1 MDLYF
6 NNNPL
11 VTVIMATFN
20 RATYLDRSIS
30 SFLRQTFTDAELLI
44 VDDGSV
50 DESMVIISHFMQ
62 DHDNIRYIRH
72 SNRRLSLSKNV
83 GIQAAAGKYIAF
95 LDSDDEYLPDYLER
109 RVALMEANPAI
120 DIIEGGAVVKGDP
133 YVKDK
138 NDLSKK
144 YICQNATSAPPFLA
158 KLLFFYNWAVSIR
171 RSLTARTAIL
181 WKELWKKRMCSNLI
195 IQAIFTTAI
204 RQGLSAIVF
213 KSNVA

>member
-6 NNNPL
+6 KNNPL

-20 RATYLDRSIS
+20 RAAYLDRSIS
-30 SFLRQTFTDAELLI
+30 SFLRQTFSDAELLI

-50 DESMVIISHFMQ
+50 DESLDIIRHFMQ

-72 SNRRLSLSKNV
+72 SNRRLSLSKNA

-109 RVALMEANPAI
+109 RTAFMEANPAI
-120 DIIEGGAVVKGDP
+120 DIMEGGAIIKGDP

-144 YICQNATSAPPFLA
+144 IHLSECHIGPTFFGKTSLFLQLGGFDKEIFYSEDSHFMERALEVANVFIFDHPGYIYYRDTPGGICN
-158 KLLFFYNWAVSIR
+158 SI
-171 RSLTARTAIL
+171 
-181 WKELWKKRMCSNLI
+181 
-195 IQAIFTTAI
+195 
-204 RQGLSAIVF
+204 
-213 KSNVA
+213 

>member
-144 YICQNATSAPPFLA
+144 IHLSECHIGPTFFGKTSLFLQLGGFDKEIAYSEDSHFMERALEKANVLKFDHPGYIYYRDTPGAICN
-158 KLLFFYNWAVSIR
+158 SI
-171 RSLTARTAIL
+171 
-181 WKELWKKRMCSNLI
+181 
-195 IQAIFTTAI
+195 
-204 RQGLSAIVF
+204 
-213 KSNVA
+213 